1 MNELSV
7 AWLVSNVVS
16 NDPQELFSTE
26 LASSRLRAGV
36 CIKGC
41 MDAGI
46 DVLPLN
52 FRDPSHK
59 PDLVFM
65 GKYVPDSNTGK
76 YLDDSG
82 TRWQIW
88 LDKVRQI
95 KERGAKLVVDY
106 TDNHFRNPNI
116 VGDFYRTIR
125 SSIDA
130 IVVPSQRMKDHLGS
144 YWDGPVT
151 IIPEPIEVAVRE
163 PKSETSLASQPIT
176 ALWFGHV
183 TNLEYLFK
191 FMATEMHK
199 APPERLIIL
208 TNNNP
213 AQAVK
218 QAVAFAPKKTKVA
231 LGEWSLAAMEKAASI
246 SHYALIP
253 SDKNDE
259 RKNGASPGRLLTCL
273 ALGLPV
279 VAEPLDSYL
288 PFSDFFAAV
297 GTQEAE
303 ECMRSPF
310 DWSSKVKAV
319 GKKIEKS
326 YAPGPVG
333 RLWAE
338 VALTWGV

>member
-1 MNELSV
+1 MTAFSV
-7 AWLVSNVVS
+7 GWLVSNVVS
-16 NDPQELFSTE
+16 NDHQELFSTE

-41 MDAGI
+41 MQAGI
-46 DVLPLN
+46 HVLPLN
-52 FRDPSHK
+52 FRDPTHK

-88 LDKVRQI
+88 LDKVRAI
-95 KERGAKLVVDY
+95 KSYGAKLVVDY
-106 TDNHFRNPNI
+106 TDNHFQNPNI

-125 SSIDA
+125 PSIDA
-130 IVVPSQRMKDHLGS
+130 IVVPSERMKDHLRS
-144 YWDGPVT
+144 HWNGPVT
-151 IIPEPIEVAVRE
+151 VIPEPIEVSVRS
-163 PKSETSLASQPIT
+163 PKTDSDLAGQPIT

-199 APPERLIIL
+199 AAPDRLIIL

-218 QAVAFAPKKTKVA
+218 QAMTLAPKKTKVA
-231 LGEWSLAAMEKAASI
+231 LGEWSLAAMEKAASV

-253 SDKNDE
+253 SDKNDQ

-288 PFSDFFAAV
+288 PFSSYFASI
-297 GTQEAE
+297 GSPDAE
-303 ECMRSPF
+303 NCMRDPF
-310 DWSSKVKAV
+310 VYSDAVRKSQETVMQDFSVSSV
-319 GKKIEKS
+319 G
-326 YAPGPVG
+326 ARWG
-333 RLWAE
+333 RLVSQLLE
-338 VALTWGV
+338 